1 MKQTIT
7 LAGAFTIGA
16 AVESPGTG
24 SDDLRVDLATRLPAA
39 VAHASERPRD
49 HVCGRGEQTFEIDGV
64 GTKVVK
70 AGEAIY
76 TPPNTPHFGRNA
88 TGAPS
93 WLDPEVLRRGE
104 KHRRYSAL
112 SLIAQISGYAQ

>member
-1 MKQTIT
+1 M
-7 LAGAFTIGA
+7 
-16 AVESPGTG
+16 ESPGTG
-24 SDDLRVDLATRLPAA
+24 SDDLRVDLATRLPLHTHPNGHEITY
-39 VAHASERPRD
+39 VVE
-49 HVCGRGEQTFEIDGV
+49 GEQTFEIDGV

-112 SLIAQISGYAQ
+112 SLIAQISDYTQ